1 MIAGNYRYGAATG
14 TCDSFGI
21 AASTFVDKN
30 FMLGN
35 GTASS
40 QATYQELLR

>member
-1 MIAGNYRYGAATG
+1 MEQSTG

-21 AASTFVDKN
+21 AASTFVDKS

-35 GTASS
+35 GIASS
-40 QATYQELLR
+40 QAPFQELLR